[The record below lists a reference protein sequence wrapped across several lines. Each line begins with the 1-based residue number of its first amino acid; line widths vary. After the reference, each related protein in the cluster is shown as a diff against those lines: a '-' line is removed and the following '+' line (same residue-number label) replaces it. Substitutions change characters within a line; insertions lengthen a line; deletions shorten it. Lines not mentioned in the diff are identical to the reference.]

1 MMEMKIQLKL
11 KVRILILP
19 KCLTPHP
26 HCIFWPQNS
35 HFSITWFKRVIFEPF
50 LTPCGEGSNPT
61 KNFLLKLKDLIDT
74 LLTRYKPLSGKLSNS
89 SNRRLCVFLTD
100 GQFEVSS

>member
-1 MMEMKIQLKL
+1 MEMKIQLKL

-35 HFSITWFKRVIFEPF
+35 HFSITWFKRVIFDPF
-50 LTPCGEGSNPT
+50 LTPRGEGLNLTKHFLAEIERSHQYASN
-61 KNFLLKLKDLIDT
+61 
-74 LLTRYKPLSGKLSNS
+74 
-89 SNRRLCVFLTD
+89 
-100 GQFEVSS
+100 EVQTTFYEAF